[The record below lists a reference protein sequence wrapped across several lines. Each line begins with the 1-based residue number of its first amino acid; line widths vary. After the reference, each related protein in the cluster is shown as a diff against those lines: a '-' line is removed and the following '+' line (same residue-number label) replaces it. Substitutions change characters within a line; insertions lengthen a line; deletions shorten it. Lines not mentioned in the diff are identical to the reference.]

1 MAGSFVDIDDIHID
15 LIDRINPFQKA
26 FEILSKSVTTKVLKV
41 IQDHIESTRIK
52 MDFEEAKI
60 LWPKIQNF
68 VKMYEREPNLKSN
81 DPLEKRMAE
90 CIIYLKE
97 EKRKKA
103 EANG

>member
-1 MAGSFVDIDDIHID
+1 
-15 LIDRINPFQKA
+15 
-26 FEILSKSVTTKVLKV
+26 
-41 IQDHIESTRIK
+41 

-60 LWPKIQNF
+60 LWPKINEFIQMF
-68 VKMYEREPNLKSN
+68 KREPNLQSN

-97 EKRKKA
+97 EKRKRA